1 MSITTNAEPAKKGN
15 ADAGSSTAAINMSC
29 WMAGM
34 AVHSGN
40 ILSVRSPY
48 DNRIVGTVQLADVS
62 HTQQAISAALKGGP
76 KLSRYERYSIL
87 EKTRQLL
94 MERKEEFAQTI
105 SAESGLAIR
114 EGRYETARAHD
125 VLMFAA
131 IECLKDDGQVFSCD
145 ISPNGKARKIFT
157 LREPLKLAVAITPFN
172 HPLNQVVH
180 KIAPA
185 IAAGTPVI
193 LKPSEKTPLTAI
205 KLVEL
210 LYQAG
215 LPPYMLSVLL
225 GPTKDVA
232 ELLVKDERV
241 ELVSFTGSVAVGKK
255 IAQTAGYKKVI
266 LELGG
271 NDPLIILEDAEMEL
285 AVSLAAEGSFR
296 NSGQRC
302 TAVKRILVQE
312 SIREEFTKRFI
323 EKAKEYSCGDPAD
336 PATRV
341 GTVIDEQAAIYLESV
356 VKKAVEQGA
365 KVMMGGKR
373 KGALLEPTVIVDVPR
388 DAQMIMQE
396 SFGPLAPIL
405 GFKDMDDAI
414 ALSNSTDFGLSAGV
428 VTKNIEHAV
437 RFVKELKVGTV
448 NINEV
453 PGYRIENSPFGGIK
467 DSGLGIKE
475 GVIEAIKCFTFV
487 KTFSMAW

>member
-1 MSITTNAEPAKKGN
+1 MAV
-15 ADAGSSTAAINMSC
+15 INMSC
-29 WMAGM
+29 WIAGK

-40 ILSVRSPY
+40 ILSVHSPY

-312 SIREEFTKRFI
+312 SIREEFTKRFV

-373 KGALLEPTVIVDVPR
+373 TGALLEPTVIVDVPR

-405 GFKDMDDAI
+405 GFKDIDDAI